1 LTIMAL
7 KGPLHKWKST
17 QVCPYWW
24 WDHEPF
30 SSVYSTTISQHMS
43 YHILQPCNTI
53 LSHLWPTQ
61 CHSSQFEELMKG
73 HLKVKMHGLVQKT
86 QIIQCLNYVDI
97 AFMRSHITSLN
108 YCILQREKPKLKP
121 HLPSLAHVTHI
132 CEGRRVGLI
141 ISWNIRYTI
150 QHWVL
155 LCMEY
160 FASNLRWDFDVQEQF
175 LTKHEY
181 RFLCACSNFQ
191 MKWNWNHHQLMHI

>member
-108 YCILQREKPKLKP
+108 YCILQTKTP
-121 HLPSLAHVTHI
+121 PSFPCTCDTHMWRK
-132 CEGRRVGLI
+132 EGRVDHFLKHKIYNSTLSTTMYGVFCIQFEVRF
-141 ISWNIRYTI
+141 WCTRTI
-150 QHWVL
+150 L
-155 LCMEY
+155 
-160 FASNLRWDFDVQEQF
+160 N
-175 LTKHEY
+175 
-181 RFLCACSNFQ
+181 
-191 MKWNWNHHQLMHI
+191 